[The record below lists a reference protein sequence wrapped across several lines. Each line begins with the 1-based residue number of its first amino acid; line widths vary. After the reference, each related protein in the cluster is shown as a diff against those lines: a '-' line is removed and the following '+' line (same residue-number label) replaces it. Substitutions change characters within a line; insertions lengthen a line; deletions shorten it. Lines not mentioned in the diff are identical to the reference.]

1 MHMKATGSAGGFD
14 VRLESSNLNS
24 HECGMNLTDN
34 WQFWALLSAAFAAL
48 TAILSK
54 LGVRGVDPDAAQL
67 IRTLVVVAL
76 LGVAL
81 TLMGKLRA
89 LGSITQ
95 QNWIF
100 LMLAGLAT
108 AASWACYFRALK
120 IGDATRVAA
129 VDKLSVLMVAI
140 FAAIFLS
147 ERLGP
152 VSWLGVALAAVGVFL
167 LSWAR

>member
-1 MHMKATGSAGGFD
+1 
-14 VRLESSNLNS
+14 
-24 HECGMNLTDN
+24 MNLTDN

-76 LGVAL
+76 LSVAL

-89 LGSITQ
+89 LGNITQ

-100 LMLAGLAT
+100 LVLAGLAT

-152 VSWLGVALAAVGVFL
+152 ASWLGVALAAGGVFL

>member
-1 MHMKATGSAGGFD
+1 
-14 VRLESSNLNS
+14 
-24 HECGMNLTDN
+24 MNLIDN

-89 LGSITQ
+89 LGSISQ

-100 LMLAGLAT
+100 LLLAGFAT

-152 VSWLGVALAAVGVFL
+152 ASWLGVALAAGGVFL

>member
-1 MHMKATGSAGGFD
+1 
-14 VRLESSNLNS
+14 
-24 HECGMNLTDN
+24 MNLTDN

-140 FAAIFLS
+140 FAALFLS

-152 VSWLGVALAAVGVFL
+152 ASWLGVALAAGGVFL